1 MQESQVRNHIRKLYG
16 DRVFWHE
23 QSKGSS
29 HGFPDTSIEFN
40 SILVPVELKV
50 ANITNLTLND
60 EPHTIFRPSQ
70 FAVFHQFRTLN
81 ITAFAIFGHKGP
93 PLKPTHPAF
102 AFCKTADILEAHS
115 SGKRSKLVSA
125 EAGLSFT

>member
-1 MQESQVRNHIRKLYG
+1 MQETTVRNHIRKLYG

-40 SILVPVELKV
+40 SILIPVELNV
-50 ANITNLTLND
+50 ANITGLILQDPIHN
-60 EPHTIFRPSQ
+60 IFRPSQ
-70 FAVFHQFRTLN
+70 LAIYHQFHTLN

-93 PLKPTHPAF
+93 PLPEAHPEF
-102 AFCKTADILEAHS
+102 AFCKTAALLEARING
-115 SGKRSKLVSA
+115 GKPKVVNALS
-125 EAGLSFT
+125 GLSFT